1 VQADCAIEVD
11 GNAYSVPWRLIG
23 ERIQVTIADEV
34 VHVSHAGREVAV
46 HSRQAGWRQH
56 LVDPAHFTGV
66 AGFRAKGLPVRPA
79 VMAADRPRRRG
90 VPAGVVEHEHD
101 AVLACG
107 PGLLSK
113 GGRQGGEERL
123 GDAGR
128 EIPDR
133 LGIET
138 LVAVEGRR
146 WAA

>member
-34 VHVSHAGREVAV
+34 VHVSHAGHEVAV

-128 EIPDR
+128 DTRPSRDR
-133 LGIET
+133 NT
-138 LVAVEGRR
+138 GRS
-146 WAA
+146 